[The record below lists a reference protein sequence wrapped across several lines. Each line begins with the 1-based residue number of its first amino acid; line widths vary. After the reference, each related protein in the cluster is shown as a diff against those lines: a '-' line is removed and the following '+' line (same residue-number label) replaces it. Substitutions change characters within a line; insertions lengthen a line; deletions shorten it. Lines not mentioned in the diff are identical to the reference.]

1 VQFGRT
7 ARFMSCAAWTLN
19 LVPESCASSSYRSHK
34 FNFLAKASMRRRRSM
49 RWTEAELLAK
59 VRLLAA
65 DTHNRSLHAPGG
77 KVSNHNE
84 GSLLCMDCTC
94 YCNCFADICG
104 SRARPS
110 ERISPGERR
119 DSSAYA

>member
-1 VQFGRT
+1 
-7 ARFMSCAAWTLN
+7 MSCAAWTLN

-59 VRLLAA
+59 VCLLAA
-65 DTHNRSLHAPGG
+65 DTHSDSLRAPGE
-77 KVSNHNE
+77 KVSNHDE
-84 GSLLCMDCTC
+84 RSLLWMDCTC
-94 YCNCFADICG
+94 YCNSFSDIVG

-110 ERISPGERR
+110 GSIV
-119 DSSAYA
+119 